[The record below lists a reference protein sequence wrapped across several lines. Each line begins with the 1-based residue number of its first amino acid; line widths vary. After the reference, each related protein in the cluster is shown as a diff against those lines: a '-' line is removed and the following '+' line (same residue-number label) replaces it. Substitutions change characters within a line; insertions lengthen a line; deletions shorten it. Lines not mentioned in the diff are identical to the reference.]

1 MGYRF
6 VEDVTVAD
14 VAFEAQG
21 RDLAELL
28 RDAALAVTATMVSDL
43 ASVEPRE
50 ERWLG
55 VEARDPERLLHKF
68 LSEVVYYKD
77 AEQLLLGAFDVQVQH
92 PEPGRFSAQ

>member
-1 MGYRF
+1 
-6 VEDVTVAD
+6 
-14 VAFEAQG
+14 
-21 RDLAELL
+21 
-28 RDAALAVTATMVSDL
+28 MVSDL

-77 AEQLLLGAFDVQVQH
+77 AEQRYRTLKA
-92 PEPGRFSAQ
+92 EAGRARTPVPTE